1 MSQHLINTINSFH
14 NYKYD
19 QHTKSVMNLRTST
32 TADIDEFLEISY
44 ILDSN
49 YIKYKMTTNF
59 DIRILG
65 KR

>member
-1 MSQHLINTINSFH
+1 MAQHLINTINSFQ

-19 QHTKSVMNLRTST
+19 QHTKSVRNLKSST
-32 TADIDEFLEISY
+32 NADIEEFLEISY

-49 YIKYKMTTNF
+49 YIKYKMTSNF
-59 DIRILG
+59 DIRIIG